1 MIDFFKRLFGI
12 GSVEAVATTPAPYKV
27 EAAVVVAAPVAAP
40 TASTN
45 KARKPYRG
53 KKPNKA
59 PAAKPAVTEG
69 KAKGGTGAVKQQSA
83 TTKKPQ
89 APKAPAAKKK

>member
-1 MIDFFKRLFGI
+1 MINFFKRLFGF
-12 GSVEAVATTPAPYKV
+12 GSVETAVTMPAPYKV
-27 EAAVVVAAPVAAP
+27 EPPVATP